1 VYAVDPDALMEEQ
14 LSPELLFDDGEL
26 ASGELEGGF

>member
-1 VYAVDPDALMEEQ
+1 VDPDSLMEEQ

-26 ASGELEGGF
+26 LDGALLEDGF